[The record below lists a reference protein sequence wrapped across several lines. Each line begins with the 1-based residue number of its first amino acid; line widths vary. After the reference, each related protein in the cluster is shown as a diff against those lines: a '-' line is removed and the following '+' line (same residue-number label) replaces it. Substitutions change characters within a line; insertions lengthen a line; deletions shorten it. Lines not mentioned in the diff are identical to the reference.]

1 MPALKFRFEGLDF
14 EYVGNNDE
22 IRDFIH
28 TFLGQTMHLPE
39 HQTATI
45 TRNSRIVIKEKEDEG
60 LINVPLPSDEMVMD
74 FLESKKDFAHNIEE
88 IQAHFFGKTFGSR
101 GNSQRMY
108 HRTAR
113 QLSMV
118 REKLEK
124 QFEGKFMSEST
135 GVRNLRRYVFK
146 PSQKVLL
153 NQ

>member
-1 MPALKFRFEGLDF
+1 MPTLKFRFEGLDF

-39 HQTATI
+39 HQTVTV
-45 TRNSRIVIKEKEDEG
+45 TRKSRMVIKEKEEEG
-60 LINVPLPSDEMVMD
+60 LINVPLPSDDKVME
-74 FLESKKDFAHNIEE
+74 FIQSKQNFAHNIEE
-88 IQAHFFGKTFGSR
+88 MQKQFFGKTFSSR

-113 QLSMV
+113 QLGIV

-124 QFEGKFMSEST
+124 RFEGKFVSEST

-146 PSQKVLL
+146 PSQKVLV